1 MLFPHKQSS
10 PSPKITEALTTTTVW
25 NETGALGLGCCRLI
39 LFMCVCACVFVYMRH
54 TLKNKQASTKA
65 QQDAD
70 KFKHIPTEHV

>member
-1 MLFPHKQSS
+1 MGPELWGWAAADWFY
-10 PSPKITEALTTTTVW
+10 LCV
-25 NETGALGLGCCRLI
+25 
-39 LFMCVCACVFVYMRH
+39 CVCACVFVYMRH

>member
-1 MLFPHKQSS
+1 MLFPHNQSS
-10 PSPKITEALTTTTVW
+10 PSPKITEALTTTVCLEW
-25 NETGALGLGCCRLI
+25 DRSSGAGLLQI
-39 LFMCVCACVFVYMRH
+39 DFICVCAFAFVYMRH